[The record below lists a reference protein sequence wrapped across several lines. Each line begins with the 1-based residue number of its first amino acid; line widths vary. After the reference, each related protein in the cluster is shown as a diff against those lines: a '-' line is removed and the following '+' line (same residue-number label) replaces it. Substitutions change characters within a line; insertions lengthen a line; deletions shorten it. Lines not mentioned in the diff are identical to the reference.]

1 MKYRFSCTM
10 IGSIAAALCLVAF
23 GWLLGKYSA
32 STEFI
37 AHAFSWLVDVGTILA
52 GLGTVCAAY
61 VGYLALSAWK
71 VQSKGQSN
79 LTRLIECQEIMA
91 VLCVELLE
99 ETTSLPKDKRDE
111 LYESFQRLLVN
122 LAVVSRTSSY
132 KSELLHIRQVL
143 LVPSYVFRDSGIV
156 WPDDKEKIKVAE
168 KLLNNLIARW

>member
-1 MKYRFSCTM
+1 MF
-10 IGSIAAALCLVAF
+10 GALVAALSLISF
-23 GWLLGKYSA
+23 GWLLGKYA
-32 STEFI
+32 PSTAFI
-37 AHAFSWLVDVGTILA
+37 TVVFQWLVDIGSILS
-52 GLGTVCAAY
+52 GFGTVCAAY
-61 VGYLALSAWK
+61 VGYLALSDWK

-79 LTRLIECQEIMA
+79 LTRLLECQEIMA

-99 ETTSLPKDKRDE
+99 ETTSLPKEKRDE

-143 LVPSYVFRDSGIV
+143 LVPSYLFRDSGIV

>member
-1 MKYRFSCTM
+1 MS
-10 IGSIAAALCLVAF
+10 GF
-23 GWLLGKYSA
+23 GA
-32 STEFI
+32 
-37 AHAFSWLVDVGTILA
+37 
-52 GLGTVCAAY
+52 VCAAY
-61 VGYLALSAWK
+61 VGYIALSTWK

-79 LTRLIECQEIMA
+79 LSRLIECQEIMA

-99 ETTSLPKDKRDE
+99 ETTSLSKDKRDE
-111 LYESFQRLLVN
+111 LYELFQRLLVN

-156 WPDDKEKIKVAE
+156 WPDDKEKIGVAE